1 MNSSRRLS
9 RFSPLD
15 TRARKESQCARAV
28 RAQKL
33 RSFVS
38 AAICNSAYNNNYS
51 FESVALPLPPDDWF
65 RLFIGSLPALP
76 IFCFA
81 TLKLSRP
88 LRDFLPLLYATR
100 TEYIKINICSRR
112 TEQSRSL
119 TDTRVLHTM
128 RCHCSY
134 LTGKG

>member
-1 MNSSRRLS
+1 MGPTNVRITGRGMRRGHKIATRLALLDFLSAPGLQMNSSRS
-9 RFSPLD
+9 DGSPGFSPLD
-15 TRARKESQCARAV
+15 TPGPEKKAERVV

-51 FESVALPLPPDDWF
+51 FESVASPTGSDCSSPLPP
-65 RLFIGSLPALP
+65 LFP

-88 LRDFLPLLYATR
+88 LRDFVPLLP
-100 TEYIKINICSRR
+100 RR
-112 TEQSRSL
+112 GRNT
-119 TDTRVLHTM
+119 
-128 RCHCSY
+128 
-134 LTGKG
+134 